1 MKVLYVD
8 DEPFIREIAV
18 MALELDPGFEVHQAE
33 SGMAALEIVEA
44 GGVRPDLFLLD
55 VMMPVLDGPATMA
68 RLRALPGFA
77 ETPVIFMTAKAQAN
91 DLQALR
97 ALGALGVI
105 TKPFNPTTLAAEI
118 RQVMGG
124 ATAPSSEA

>member
-33 SGMAALEIVEA
+33 SGVAALEIIRA

-55 VMMPVLDGPATMA
+55 VMMPVLDGPATLA
-68 RLRALPGFA
+68 RLRATPGFA
-77 ETPVIFMTAKAQAN
+77 DTPVIFMTAKAQAS
-91 DLQALR
+91 DLQALC

-118 RQVMGG
+118 RQVMSG
-124 ATAPSSEA
+124 AGAAS

>member
-33 SGMAALEIVEA
+33 SGVAALEVVQA
-44 GGVRPDLFLLD
+44 GAVRPDLFLLD
-55 VMMPVLDGPATMA
+55 VMMPVLDGPATLA
-68 RLRALPGFA
+68 QLRATPGFA
-77 ETPVIFMTAKAQAN
+77 DTPVIFMTAKAQAN

-118 RQVMGG
+118 RQVMGAGDGSG
-124 ATAPSSEA
+124 AA